1 MSHVKV
7 LAGSVRE
14 FKKDTILAPVYITLE
29 AVLETVLPTVMASL
43 IDQMGGGSMQPVVHY
58 GLILILVAMASLF
71 CGTMAARHAAT
82 ASCGYARNLRHD
94 LFYKVQT
101 YAFSDIDQF
110 SSSSLITRMTTDVTN
125 IQNAYGMIIRIAFR
139 APLMMIFAI
148 IMSLTINVSMAM
160 IFIFMVPVIAFI
172 IFLISWGAIPIF
184 RRIFHEYD
192 EMNNSVQENV
202 QGIRVVKSFVREDY
216 EIRKFKEKSEKVR
229 YDFTHAV
236 RLVQLTMP
244 VMMIGIFAAMLTVAA
259 RGTRLIILSNGTR
272 LTTGDLSA
280 LITYGVQIMASI
292 MMVSMI
298 VVMIVM
304 SQESIERVCE
314 VLDHDASITSP
325 ENGIETVADGSIDF
339 DHVSF
344 RYSKKSTR
352 NALTD
357 IDLHIR
363 SGETV
368 GIIGGTGSSKSSM
381 VQLISRLYDA
391 TEGTVKVGGV
401 DVKEY
406 DLKALRDAVA
416 VVLQKNVL
424 FSGTIADNL
433 RWGNKNATMEQIQH
447 ACHLARADEFIDQ
460 FPDGYDTW
468 IEQGGTNVSGG
479 QKQRLCIARALLKN
493 PKILILDDSTS
504 AVDTRT
510 DALIRE
516 SFRDEIPDTTKLII
530 AQRIS
535 SVQDADRILVMDGG
549 RIAEM
554 GTHEQLLKLHGI
566 YREVYDTQ
574 NASAN
579 GKEAV

>member
-1 MSHVKV
+1 MLKTLLKQVKEYKLASILTPICMLGEVVCEMVIPV
-7 LAGSVRE
+7 LMGLIVDKGIYGNDKGYIYSSGLRMIFVALCG
-14 FKKDTILAPVYITLE
+14 LAFGI
-29 AVLETVLPTVMASL
+29 
-43 IDQMGGGSMQPVVHY
+43 GGGFF
-58 GLILILVAMASLF
+58 GANASAGF
-71 CGTMAARHAAT
+71 AK
-82 ASCGYARNLRHD
+82 NLRWAMYD
-94 LFYKVQT
+94 NIQT
-101 YAFSDIDQF
+101 FSFSNIDKF
-110 SSSSLITRMTTDVTN
+110 SPSSLVTRLTTDVTN

-259 RGTRLIILSNGTR
+259 RGTRLIILSNGTQ

>member
-1 MSHVKV
+1 MSHVNT

-14 FKKDTILAPVYITLE
+14 YKKDSILAPIYVTLE
-29 AVLETVLPTVMASL
+29 AVFETVLPTVMASL
-43 IDQMGGGSMQPVVHY
+43 IDHMGEGTMRPILYY
-58 GLILILVAMASLF
+58 GLILIVIACASLF
-71 CGTMAARHAAT
+71 CGSMSARHAAT
-82 ASCGYARNLRHD
+82 ASCGFAKNLRHD

-101 YAFSDIDQF
+101 YAFSDIDSF

-125 IQNAYGMIIRIAFR
+125 IQNAYSMIIRIAFR

-148 IMSLTINVSMAM
+148 VMSFTINTQMAL
-160 IFIFMVPVIAFI
+160 IFLIMVPIIAAL

-202 QGIRVVKSFVREDY
+202 QGIRVVKSFVCEDY
-216 EIRKFKEKSEKVR
+216 EIKKFKDKSEKVR
-229 YDFTHAV
+229 RDFTKAV
-236 RLVQLTMP
+236 RIVSLTTP
-244 VMMIGIFAAMLTVAA
+244 VMMAGIYAALLAVAM
-259 RGTRLIILSNGTR
+259 RGTKLIVLSSGTT

-298 VVMIVM
+298 VVMVVM

-314 VLDHDASITSP
+314 VLGHDASITSP
-325 ENGIETVADGSIDF
+325 ENGKTSVADGSIDF

-344 RYSKKSTR
+344 RYSKKSKR
-352 NALTD
+352 NALSD
-357 IDLHIR
+357 IDLHIQ
-363 SGETV
+363 SGETI
-368 GIIGGTGSSKSSM
+368 GIIGGTGSSKSTM
-381 VQLISRLYDA
+381 IQLISRLYDA

-401 DVKEY
+401 DVREY
-406 DLKALRDAVA
+406 DLKTLRDAVS

-433 RWGNKNATMEQIQH
+433 RWGNKNATMEEIKH
-447 ACHLARADEFIDQ
+447 ACHVARADEFIDQ

-504 AVDTRT
+504 AVDTKT

-516 SFRDEIPDTTKLII
+516 AFRTEIPDTTKLIV

-554 GTHEQLLKLHGI
+554 GTHEELMALHGI

-574 NASAN
+574 N